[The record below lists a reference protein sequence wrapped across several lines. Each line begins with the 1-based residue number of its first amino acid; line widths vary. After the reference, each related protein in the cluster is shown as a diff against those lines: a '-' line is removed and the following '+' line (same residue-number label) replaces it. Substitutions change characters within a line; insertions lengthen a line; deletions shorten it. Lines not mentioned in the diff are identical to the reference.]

1 MRVTTHF
8 LLWALKLARA
18 ETQTSEAERAT
29 LARHAA
35 EKKRLVEIGVWHG
48 VTTKVLR
55 NAMAPDG
62 LLLGID
68 PYPKGRFG
76 FSVQRVI
83 AQGEIARAT
92 VGTMEWQRL
101 TGVEAARLYAASKRP
116 PVDFIFIDGDH
127 SYEGLQGDWEA
138 WSPLV
143 APQGIIALHDSC
155 SSADRN
161 IEGAGSVIFTRE
173 SILPD
178 PRFRL
183 VESVDTLTIMSR
195 CSD

>member
-18 ETQTSEAERAT
+18 ETQTSDAERAS

-35 EKKRLVEIGVWHG
+35 GKKRVVEIGVWHG

-55 NAMAPDG
+55 NAMASDG
-62 LLLGID
+62 ILLGVD

-76 FSVQRVI
+76 FSVQRII
-83 AQGEIARAT
+83 AQREIARVT
-92 VGTMEWQRL
+92 IGTMEWQRL
-101 TGVEAARLYAASKRP
+101 SGVEAARLYAASKRP
-116 PVDFIFIDGDH
+116 PPDFIFIDGDH
-127 SYEGLQGDWEA
+127 SYEGLRGDWEA
-138 WSPLV
+138 WNPLV

-155 SSADRN
+155 SSAERN
-161 IEGAGSVIFTRE
+161 IEGAGSVIFTRKV
-173 SILPD
+173 ILPD

-183 VESVDTLTIMSR
+183 LETVDTLTVMAR
-195 CSD
+195 CRR

>member
-35 EKKRLVEIGVWHG
+35 GKKRLVEIGVWHG
-48 VTTKVLR
+48 VTTKLLL
-55 NAMAPDG
+55 NAMTPGG
-62 LLLGID
+62 LLLAVD

-83 AQGEIARAT
+83 AQREIARAT

-101 TGVEAARLYAASKRP
+101 TGVEAARFYAASERP
-116 PVDFIFIDGDH
+116 PVDFIFIDGNH
-127 SYEGLQGDWEA
+127 SYEGLRGDWEA

-155 SSADRN
+155 SSAERN
-161 IEGAGSVIFTRE
+161 IEDAGSVIFTRKV
-173 SILPD
+173 ILPD

-183 VESVDTLTIMSR
+183 LETVDTLTVMAR
-195 CSD
+195 CRR

>member
-48 VTTKVLR
+48 VTTKLLR

-62 LLLGID
+62 LLLGVD

-83 AQGEIARAT
+83 AQREIARAT
-92 VGTMEWQRL
+92 VGTVEWQRL

-155 SSADRN
+155 SSAERN
-161 IEGAGSVIFTRE
+161 IEDAGSVIFTRE